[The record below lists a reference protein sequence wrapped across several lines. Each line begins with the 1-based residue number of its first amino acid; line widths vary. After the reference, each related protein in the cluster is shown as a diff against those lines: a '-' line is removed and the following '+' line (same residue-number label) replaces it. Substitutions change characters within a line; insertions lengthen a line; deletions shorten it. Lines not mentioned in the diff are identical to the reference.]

1 MAVALVTGCSSGFGL
16 LSAVRLARADMTVVA
31 TMRNPDMGQRLHDA
45 LSAEGLHAEVEPL
58 DVTDEDS
65 VARTVEMVL
74 ARHGRVDVL
83 VNNAGAGLQGAVE
96 ATTIAQA
103 QALFETNVFGVMRM
117 IQAVLPAMRNQASGV
132 IVNISSL
139 AALVTNPFSGVYS
152 ASKRALEALCEAL
165 HYEVSPYGVRIVLLE
180 PGSFPT
186 AFDASRSSAEGEVVP
201 IYAERLARWNEAYGR
216 LPGRGEPA
224 DPALVAE
231 AVAEAATDPEFPLR
245 RLVGRDAESIAALR
259 ASLDD
264 AAFEA
269 TVREILSFHD

>member
-1 MAVALVTGCSSGFGL
+1 MTVALLTGCSSGFGL
-16 LSAVRLARADMTVVA
+16 LSAVRLARAGMTVVA
-31 TMRNPDMGQRLHDA
+31 TMRDLDRGTMLRDTLC
-45 LSAEGLHAEVEPL
+45 AEGLRAEVEQL
-58 DVTDEDS
+58 DVTEEAS
-65 VARTVEMVL
+65 VLRAVDGVL
-74 ARHGRVDVL
+74 ARHGRIDVL
-83 VNNAGAGLQGAVE
+83 VNNAGFGLQGAVE

-103 QALFETNVFGVMRM
+103 QALFDTNFFGVMRVT
-117 IQAVLPAMRNQASGV
+117 QAVLPAMRNQGGGV
-132 IVNISSL
+132 IINISSL

-165 HYEVSPYGVRIVLLE
+165 HYEVSPHGIRIALLE

-186 AFDASRSSAEGEVVP
+186 AFATRPSAQGAVAP

-216 LPGRGEPA
+216 LPGKDEPA

-231 AVAEAATDPEFPLR
+231 VVAEAVADPGFPLR

-259 ASLDD
+259 GSLDD

-269 TVREILSFHD
+269 TVREILAFHD